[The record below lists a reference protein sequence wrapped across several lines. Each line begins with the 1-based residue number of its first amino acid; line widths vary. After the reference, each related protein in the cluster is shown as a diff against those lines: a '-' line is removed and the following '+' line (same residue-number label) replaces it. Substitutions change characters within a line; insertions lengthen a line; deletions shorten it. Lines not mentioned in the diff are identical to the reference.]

1 MTGTERIKIAE
12 LLENGVKKQQALT
25 EKIASISTERNNIA
39 AERDAYKNKL
49 ACEMAINEKV
59 MEYNAKGIVAPENN
73 VKTAEVMRKYLDG
86 DVRKIK
92 QIDDVYDSVSKT
104 GSYKDATEPPI
115 PADGGKTV
123 SDNPDEQ
130 FINQLNS
137 FRN

>member
-25 EKIASISTERNNIA
+25 EK
-39 AERDAYKNKL
+39 KL

-92 QIDDVYDSVSKT
+92 QIDDVYASVSKT